1 LNYFDVHDPYFPPQP
16 HRTRFSKLKNPGGII
31 DESLASHGL
40 PATAEELQG
49 EVDAYDGAIAYTD
62 DQIGRLFAEL
72 KKRRLADNTLIVI
85 TADHGESLG
94 EHGLF
99 IHGNSL
105 YREQIRV
112 PLVFYWPSRIP
123 QGVRIRQPV
132 SNAAIPAT
140 LVELTDR
147 SHKLAFPIASLA
159 QLWETSRDSEWPFPE
174 SDLAQLPWNPK
185 APNYSGAMRS
195 MVGPQFHYIRNEK
208 LGEQLYDWHNDPEE
222 RHDLAKNRD
231 LSAVLMAFRD
241 RLEHH
246 GTPAIHLAGH
256 PVVPDPHRSAP
267 KP

>member
-1 LNYFDVHDPYFPPQP
+1 M
-16 HRTRFSKLKNPGGII
+16 
-31 DESLASHGL
+31 

-72 KKRRLADNTLIVI
+72 QERHLADNTMIVI
-85 TADHGESLG
+85 TADHGESFD

-123 QGVRIRQPV
+123 QGVRISRPV

-140 LVELTDR
+140 LMDLIGSSPE
-147 SHKLAFPIASLA
+147 SAFPLASLA
-159 QLWETSRDSEWPFPE
+159 QLWKTSQDLDWPFPE

-185 APNYSGAMRS
+185 APNYAGAMRS
-195 MVGPQFHYIRNEK
+195 MSGPRFHYIWNEK
-208 LGEQLYDWHNDPEE
+208 LGEELYDWRNDPEE
-222 RHDLAKNRD
+222 RHDLAKNGEFNP
-231 LSAVLMAFRD
+231 VLLAFRD
-241 RLEHH
+241 SLEHH
-246 GTPAIHLAGH
+246 GTR
-256 PVVPDPHRSAP
+256 VVPVAGQPLVTSPRASLP
-267 KP
+267 NPQISR